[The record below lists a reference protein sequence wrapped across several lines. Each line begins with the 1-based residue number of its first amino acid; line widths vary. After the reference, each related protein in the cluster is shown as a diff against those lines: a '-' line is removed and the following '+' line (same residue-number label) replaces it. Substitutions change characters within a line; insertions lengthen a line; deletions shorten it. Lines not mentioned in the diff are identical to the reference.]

1 MDLFLQYLA
10 NGVVV
15 GSSYV
20 LVAVG
25 LTLIFGILHVVNF
38 AHGSFY
44 MLGAYIGYS
53 ISAWAMASPLD
64 QIAGFWL
71 ALPLAAIT
79 VGLIGVAFEVVVL
92 RRLYRGDELLPLL
105 ASFAL
110 VLVIQDLTRTIW
122 GPTELLGPHTEPQL
136 PRKRPDRDDRQH
148 HQHRSH
154 RLTKTPGA
162 NSRGNST

>member
-1 MDLFLQYLA
+1 MDFYLLQALTGLASAASLFLVAAGLTIIF
-10 NGVVV
+10 GVVR
-15 GSSYV
+15 
-20 LVAVG
+20 
-25 LTLIFGILHVVNF
+25 VVNF

-105 ASFAL
+105 DRLEIEVHAL
-110 VLVIQDLTRTIW
+110 
-122 GPTELLGPHTEPQL
+122 
-136 PRKRPDRDDRQH
+136 
-148 HQHRSH
+148 
-154 RLTKTPGA
+154 
-162 NSRGNST
+162 